1 MGEDFLRLAKDWEV
15 FIYLI
20 LGILIV
26 WQIRK
31 FSLAWGELRSAAFGL
46 ERESAQAKLNWSISM
61 LIFVFLIGVVEFGLV
76 SFVVPTVPEASPLP
90 TSTLD
95 LLATPTITLEPGA
108 QAQAAEAAPI
118 SVEDSQNT
126 GCIPL
131 SVDIISPANDETIR
145 DIVEIIGSA
154 DIPNFGFYK
163 FEMASLNDPSWL
175 TIQAGDVITREGRL
189 GYWDTTRL
197 TPGDYAL
204 RLVVTDNQGQAA
216 EPCVIQVRVEL
227 PSETE

>member
-1 MGEDFLRLAKDWEV
+1 MGEDLLRLAKDWEV

-20 LGILIV
+20 LGILII

-31 FSLAWGELRSAAFGL
+31 FALAWGELRSAAFGL

-61 LIFVFLIGVVEFGLV
+61 LTLVFLIGVVEFGLV
-76 SFVVPTVPEASPLP
+76 SFVVPTVPDASPLP

-108 QAQAAEAAPI
+108 EAQQGEASPI
-118 SVEDSQNT
+118 SAEGSQNT

-145 DIVEIIGSA
+145 DIIEIIGSA

-163 FEMASLNDPSWL
+163 FEMSTLNDSNWL

-216 EPCVIQVRVEL
+216 EPCVIRVRVEP